1 MKLEGDYYHLDVTW
15 GDGTDTKKEKVQSDA
30 VNYDCF
36 CLTTKEVLQLKSH
49 VPEKDFEV
57 PECTA
62 TKCNYH
68 RRNGLYFENYDI
80 DKIRNVITEKVKL
93 GKIDISIRFETNSAF
108 REAKKELIDKSK
120 LRELIQYASLKA
132 KVKLDSSY
140 MYSLNDDRK
149 AIAFYLKKH

>member
-1 MKLEGDYYHLDVTW
+1 
-15 GDGTDTKKEKVQSDA
+15 
-30 VNYDCF
+30 
-36 CLTTKEVLQLKSH
+36 
-49 VPEKDFEV
+49 
-57 PECTA
+57 
-62 TKCNYH
+62 
-68 RRNGLYFENYDI
+68 
-80 DKIRNVITEKVKL
+80 VKL

-120 LRELIQYASLKA
+120 LRELIQFASLKA